1 MNIATAGIA
10 DEGRMLHIHTREG
23 EVRSLAAELLWRQCP
38 SAAGRR
44 RRIDGTDGLVP
55 ANLSITAVTPVGRYG
70 VNIAFSDGHDRGIY
84 PWGYLSALQ
93 KRLDPADF
101 IID

>member
-1 MNIATAGIA
+1 MRLDCADGTASVLDA
-10 DEGRMLHIHTREG
+10 R
-23 EVRSLAAELLWRQCP
+23 LLWEQCP

-44 RRIDGTDGLVP
+44 RRIDGRHTSVPHGLI
-55 ANLSITAVTPVGRYG
+55 ITSVNPVGRYG

-84 PWGYLSALQ
+84 PWTYLAELQ
-93 KRLDPADF
+93 QRRRPADY

>member
-1 MNIATAGIA
+1 MLTVRPAN
-10 DEGRMLHIHTREG
+10 GRIKT
-23 EVRSLAAELLWRQCP
+23 VSAALLWLECR

-44 RRIDGTDGLVP
+44 RRMADVEPQP
-55 ANLSITAVTPVGRYG
+55 AADIKIVRVEPIGRYG

-84 PWGYLSALQ
+84 PWSFLEELAA
-93 KRLDPADF
+93 RPTVADF